1 MSILRK
7 AKDWVARFKAAK
19 AAKEAAIAKPRAETP
34 TPQSATPA
42 TPAALSK
49 PAAARRFDEAI
60 HASCWD
66 NGGSK
71 RLMNLLSPKFSGE
84 KFREYVA
91 WMKGRGCDAAHVILI
106 NGGDGEGAGWNCAAN
121 TPRLVEP
128 DGAYDNWASALPMDA
143 FLPVIDGD

>member
-19 AAKEAAIAKPRAETP
+19 AAKEAAIAMPQATKPTA
-34 TPQSATPA
+34 QPA
-42 TPAALSK
+42 TPAAAS
-49 PAAARRFDEAI
+49 ADAI
-60 HASCWD
+60 DFASLEWKFGGD
-66 NGGSK
+66 DGSK
-71 RLMNLLSPKFSGE
+71 AALS
-84 KFREYVA
+84 
-91 WMKGRGCDAAHVILI
+91 
-106 NGGDGEGAGWNCAAN
+106 